1 MARRLALICAAALGM
16 AAFVPLAAAAQ
27 TIVFGGIRADTSA
40 EVQVSAD
47 SLTVDQTDG
56 SAVFSGD
63 VVVTQGEMR
72 LSAAQVRVEY
82 GSDGQ
87 REIKRLLASGGVMLV
102 SGLDAVQSDSAEY
115 SILAGTIEMIGNVLL
130 SQGGN
135 VLSSERLTVNLVTGS
150 ATAAGRVQ
158 TTLRPGGN

>member
-1 MARRLALICAAALGM
+1 MARRLAVILAAALGM
-16 AAFVPLAAAAQ
+16 AAFVPLAAVAQ
-27 TIVFGGIRADTSA
+27 TVVFGGIRADTSA

-72 LSAAQVRVEY
+72 LAAAQVRVEY
-82 GSDGQ
+82 ASDGQ
-87 REIKRLLASGGVMLV
+87 REIKQLLASGGVTLV
-102 SGLDAVQSDSAEY
+102 SGGDAVQADSAEY
-115 SILAGTIEMIGNVLL
+115 SILDGTIEMIGNVLL

-150 ATAAGRVQ
+150 ATATGRVQ